1 MLRKLF
7 HVREKT
13 MQNEKSEY
21 DYMREADEKEEDA
34 FYPEE
39 WADERDKTL
48 KEKYFEYYD
57 DVKTNIKEDW

>member
-1 MLRKLF
+1 
-7 HVREKT
+7 
-13 MQNEKSEY
+13 MQKEKSEY
-21 DYMREADEKEEDA
+21 DYMKEADEKEEDA

-39 WADERDKTL
+39 WTDERDKTT

>member
-1 MLRKLF
+1 
-7 HVREKT
+7 

-39 WADERDKTL
+39 WADERDKTS
-48 KEKYFEYYD
+48 KERYFEYYD

>member
-1 MLRKLF
+1 
-7 HVREKT
+7 
-13 MQNEKSEY
+13 MQKEKSEY

-39 WADERDKTL
+39 WADERNQTA